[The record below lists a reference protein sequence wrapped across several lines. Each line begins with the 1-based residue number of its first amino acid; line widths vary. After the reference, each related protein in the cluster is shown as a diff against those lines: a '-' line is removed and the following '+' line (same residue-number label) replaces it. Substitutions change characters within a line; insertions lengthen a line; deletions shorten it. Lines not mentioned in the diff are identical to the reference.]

1 MPGVGTDN
9 IFRREN
15 KPRESQVMGSRTKFL
30 VGRVGRWVALAMV
43 FLSSLVLVNPGI
55 VPDRVEWEQGQIAR
69 QRIVSRIVF
78 SVVDEKALESTA
90 KELREEKKQF
100 FYTYD
105 AKVTERM
112 TKRILDIFEKARTIQ
127 ADATV
132 LSSNKSRALL
142 TWASDE
148 QKIVFHAPDVVASLV
163 FRYCG
168 DDLFLKTLSDGLKK
182 PLETVVDDLKLYRS
196 RYELK
201 RVVVDSVPED
211 ISIRL
216 ENLIDVNGVEQYLT
230 TYFAHQKEVDKVLD
244 REKQQLL
251 ILLCQA
257 YVEPNIKF
265 QPDETERQMKRNIEK
280 LYSDPPRKSF
290 KVGQILV
297 EGGNVISEGQEELI
311 RAMYKEIEHLNIR
324 RFGAIALFML
334 VLLALVCYYI
344 RQFRPELI
352 FNTGT
357 VLQVALPVLLALL
370 FGHLA
375 LRVVDA
381 DRFPDVAGYAFPS
394 AMIGMLAVIL
404 FDARSAVLLVT
415 AGCLAFGVLT
425 GLDFRVLLVS
435 LFGGY
440 MSVTVLRTA
449 QARQEVLKVGFY
461 VGLVNTVMIVLAH
474 LMDDP
479 LAIQWDSS
487 GWGIVNNSQLV
498 RWDLAGWG
506 LVNGVFCGVVT
517 MPTLVVFERLF
528 GVVTDIGLLEL
539 TGLDHPLLKELEE
552 KAAGSFQHS
561 LNVCK
566 LSEAAAK
573 AIGANSLLVRAGSYF
588 HDVGKI
594 LKPKYAGEN
603 AITLE
608 ERSLH
613 SKLSPHMSAMIIKNH
628 VKGGIELARKYKL
641 PERVV
646 DFIPQHHGTTIIAFF
661 YVEALKRFENSRSMD
676 PVRESDFR
684 YPGPKPQ
691 MIETAI
697 VMLADAVEATAT
709 SRFTSLSVN
718 EDELRMCVH
727 KIVTDKFADGQF
739 DECDLT
745 LRDLHVIRESFIKTL
760 LGRFHHRVAYPSRP
774 SRSGPAAL
782 VPKRDRLERD

>member
-1 MPGVGTDN
+1 
-9 IFRREN
+9 
-15 KPRESQVMGSRTKFL
+15 MGSRTKFL
-30 VGRVGRWVALAMV
+30 AGRVGRWGALAAV
-43 FLSSLVLVNPGI
+43 FLLTLFLVNPGI
-55 VPDRVEWEQGQIAR
+55 IPERAEWESGQVAK
-69 QRIVSRIVF
+69 QNIVSEVAF
-78 SVVDEKALESTA
+78 TVKDQEALFKDET
-90 KELREEKKQF
+90 ELRKKKPF
-100 FYTYD
+100 YYTYD
-105 AKVTERM
+105 KKVAERVAE
-112 TKRILDIFEKARTIQ
+112 RIQAVFDKARAIQADTTVSAPDKART
-127 ADATV
+127 
-132 LSSNKSRALL
+132 LL
-142 TWASDE
+142 TWVRDE
-148 QKIVFHAPDVVASLV
+148 QKVVFQSPDVAANLILANCEDETL
-163 FRYCG
+163 R
-168 DDLFLKTLSDGLKK
+168 KTLSESLKR
-182 PLETVVDDLKLYRS
+182 PVETVVDNLKLYRE
-196 RYELK
+196 RYETE
-201 RVVVDSVPED
+201 RVAFDSENVLINPD
-211 ISIRL
+211 
-216 ENLIDVNGVEQYLT
+216 NLIDLNGLGSYLT
-230 TYFAHQKEVDKVLD
+230 DYFARQNEIERELS
-244 REKQQLL
+244 REKQQML
-251 ILLCQA
+251 ILLFQA
-257 YVEPNIKF
+257 YVEPNVKF
-265 QPDETERQMKRNIEK
+265 LAEETERQLNRAIEN
-280 LYSDPPRKSF
+280 LNSNPPRKSF
-290 KVGQILV
+290 KAGDILAPAGY
-297 EGGNVISEGQEELI
+297 EISLEQDKLI
-311 RAMYKEIEHLNIR
+311 RAMYDEVERLNLR
-324 RFGAIALFML
+324 RFGGIALF
-334 VLLALVCYYI
+334 VAILLSLVCYFI
-344 RQFRPELI
+344 RQFRPELT
-352 FNTGT
+352 FNTST
-357 VLQVALPVLLALL
+357 VFMVALPVLLALL

-375 LRVVDA
+375 LKVVNA
-381 DRFPDVAGYAFPS
+381 ERFPDAAGYAFPA

-404 FDARSAVLLVT
+404 FDSRSGMLLVT
-415 AGCLAFGVLT
+415 AGCLVFGART

-440 MSVTVLRTA
+440 MSVTALTKA
-449 QARQEVLKVGFY
+449 QARQEVLKVGFL
-461 VGLVNTVMIVLAH
+461 VGLVNAIMILLAH
-474 LMDDP
+474 FMDDP
-479 LAIQWDSS
+479 HRI
-487 GWGIVNNSQLV
+487 
-498 RWDLAGWG
+498 RWDLFGWG

-539 TGLDHPLLKELEE
+539 TGLGHPLLKELEE
-552 KAAGSFQHS
+552 KAPGSFQHS

-588 HDVGKI
+588 HDIGKI

-603 AITLE
+603 AISLE

-628 VKGGIELARKYKL
+628 VKGGVDLARKYKL

-782 VPKRDRLERD
+782 APKRDRLERD

>member
-1 MPGVGTDN
+1 VGADN
-9 IFRREN
+9 IFRRES

-30 VGRVGRWVALAMV
+30 AGRVGRWVALAVV
-43 FLSSLVLVNPGI
+43 FLLGLVLVNPGI
-55 VPDRVEWEQGQIAR
+55 VPDRVEWEQGQKAR
-69 QRIVSRIVF
+69 RDIVSEVAF
-78 SVVDEKALESTA
+78 SVVDQEALRRD
-90 KELREEKKQF
+90 ELNLRDKKR
-100 FYTYD
+100 FYYAYD
-105 AKVTERM
+105 SKMAGRVTD
-112 TKRILDIFEKARTIQ
+112 RILAVFEKARAIQ
-127 ADATV
+127 ADAAVAPSDKARTLLAWVRDEQRVVFQSPDVAASLIFAHSTDETLRKV
-132 LSSNKSRALL
+132 LSES
-142 TWASDE
+142 
-148 QKIVFHAPDVVASLV
+148 
-163 FRYCG
+163 
-168 DDLFLKTLSDGLKK
+168 LKK
-182 PLETVVDDLKLYRS
+182 TVETVVDNLKLYRE
-196 RYELK
+196 RYEAA
-201 RVVVDSVPED
+201 RVEIDSVPENVSVKPD
-211 ISIRL
+211 S
-216 ENLIDVNGVEQYLT
+216 LIDVNGVGLYLT
-230 TYFAHQKEVDKVLD
+230 AYFARQKETERELD
-244 REKQQLL
+244 REKQQLVV
-251 ILLCQA
+251 LLFQA

-265 QPDETERQMKRNIEK
+265 QAEETERQLNRAIEGIRAN
-280 LYSDPPRKSF
+280 PPQKSF
-290 KVGQILV
+290 EQGEILV
-297 EGGNVISEGQEELI
+297 QRGQLVGPEEDELI
-311 RAMYKEIEHLNIR
+311 RAMYRETERLNIR
-324 RFGAIALFML
+324 RFGAITLFML

-352 FNTGT
+352 FNTST
-357 VLQVALPVLLALL
+357 VFQVALPVLLALL

-381 DRFPDVAGYAFPS
+381 DRFPDAAGYAFPA

-449 QARQEVLKVGFY
+449 QARQEVLRVGFY
-461 VGLVNTVMIVLAH
+461 VGVVNAVMIVLAH
-474 LMDDP
+474 FMDDP
-479 LAIQWDSS
+479 QRL
-487 GWGIVNNSQLV
+487 
-498 RWDLAGWG
+498 RWDLFGWG

-552 KAAGSFQHS
+552 KAPGSFQHS

-782 VPKRDRLERD
+782 APKRDRLERD